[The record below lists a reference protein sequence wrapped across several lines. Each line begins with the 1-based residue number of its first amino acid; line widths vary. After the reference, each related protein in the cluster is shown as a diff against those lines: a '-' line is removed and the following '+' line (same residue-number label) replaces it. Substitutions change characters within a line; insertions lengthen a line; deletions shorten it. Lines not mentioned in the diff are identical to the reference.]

1 MRDGTEQLV
10 YWVDGTT
17 IVRSRVNGAWV
28 YSVEEELP
36 NTEAASSVHGGVLSS
51 DEPGSA
57 PVRDPTSVSCP

>member
-1 MRDGTEQLV
+1 MRDGTEQQV

-51 DEPGSA
+51 DEPDGA
-57 PVRDPTSVSCP
+57 PVRDPMSVSRA